1 MGFTV
6 LLLFAD
12 SNFDFHL
19 QPDADEVMTI
29 QGLRDWNKNVANMAD
44 KVKEANQKLLDD
56 MNAGSLSAESVI
68 AAWMPV
74 PAETPLPNS
83 RWARWFLREWGWA
96 FLSRSSDTQSWL
108 PWGHPDMIASRE
120 RLRKLI
126 DDGTIHPALTLN
138 FDQVWRSC
146 YQFGGTLLM
155 KDRSKTGLRCRKRK
169 VHKRADKKLHAVKG
183 GRRGITDFQIHFIK
197 FCFFQCSAVLW
208 WLTCPLCGIGF

>member
-29 QGLRDWNKNVANMAD
+29 QGLVRDWNKNVANMAD

-74 PAETPLPNS
+74 P
-83 RWARWFLREWGWA
+83 
-96 FLSRSSDTQSWL
+96 
-108 PWGHPDMIASRE
+108 I
-120 RLRKLI
+120 I
-126 DDGTIHPALTLN
+126 
-138 FDQVWRSC
+138 
-146 YQFGGTLLM
+146 
-155 KDRSKTGLRCRKRK
+155 
-169 VHKRADKKLHAVKG
+169 
-183 GRRGITDFQIHFIK
+183 
-197 FCFFQCSAVLW
+197 CS
-208 WLTCPLCGIGF
+208 